1 MDAMDTTA
9 TVLQP
14 QTQAQPSFWASVRE
28 ALRGSHQD
36 YTTGSLNRAIFL
48 LAIPMVLEMV
58 LESLFAVV
66 DVFWVAK
73 LGSDAVAT
81 VGLTES
87 MASLIFAI
95 AMGLSLSTTAMVS
108 RRIGEKDPEA
118 AAVAAVQA
126 ILLGIATSLVVGLPC
141 LFLAPRL
148 LALMGASP
156 AIIATGS
163 SYARIYLGG
172 MGVIMLLF
180 LNNAIF
186 RGAGDAAIAMRLL
199 WVSNIINLILDPCLI
214 FGLGPFPRL
223 GVTGAALATFT
234 GRSIGVLYQFYRL
247 LKGTERIRVLARQIR
262 LNLGVMRRLMRV
274 SQTGILQFVIAHAS
288 WIGLVRI
295 ISLFGSAALAGYT
308 VAIRIVIFAI
318 LPSWGLSNA
327 AATLVGQNL
336 GAGHPERAEKSVW
349 RTGLYNMIFLGS
361 IGVAFVLWTVP
372 VIHLFTRDPAV
383 VPLAVSCL
391 RILSYGNMAY
401 AFGMVMLQAF
411 NGAGDTRTPTIVF
424 LFGYWLLEIPVAY
437 VLAVPAHLQSKGAF
451 LSILIAESAIA
462 GASAILFRRGR
473 WKGQQI

>member
-1 MDAMDTTA
+1 MEPLSTTFVA
-9 TVLQP
+9 EQP
-14 QTQAQPSFWASVRE
+14 PCFWPSVRE

-36 YTTGSLNRAIFL
+36 FTAGSLNRAIFL

-66 DVFWVAK
+66 DVFWVAR

-87 MASLIFAI
+87 MASLVFAI
-95 AMGLSLSTTAMVS
+95 GMGLSLSTTAMVA

-118 AAVAAVQA
+118 AAVAGVQA
-126 ILLGIATSLVVGLPC
+126 ILLGLIVSLAIGLPC
-141 LFLAPRL
+141 LILAPRL
-148 LALMGASP
+148 LRLMGASP
-156 AIIATGS
+156 AIVAIGS
-163 SYARIYLGG
+163 GYTRIYLGG
-172 MGVIMLLF
+172 SVVLIMLF

-214 FGLGPFPRL
+214 FGVGPFPRL

-234 GRSIGVLYQFYRL
+234 GRGIGVLYQFYRL
-247 LKGTERIRVLARQIR
+247 LRGTERIRVLSRQIR
-262 LNLGVMRRLMRV
+262 LDTGVMVRLLRV
-274 SQTGILQFVIAHAS
+274 SVTGIVQFGIAHVS
-288 WIGLVRI
+288 WVGLVRI

-336 GAGHPERAEKSVW
+336 GARQPERAEKSVW
-349 RTGLYNMIFLGS
+349 LTGLYNTIFLGS
-361 IGVAFVLWTVP
+361 IGVVFVLLAEPIVR
-372 VIHLFTRDPAV
+372 LFTHDPAV
-383 VPLAVSCL
+383 VPLAASCL

-411 NGAGDTRTPTIVF
+411 NGAGDTRTPTVVF

-437 VLAVPAHLQSKGAF
+437 TLAVPAGLHSKGAF

-462 GASAILFRRGR
+462 VASAILFRRGR
-473 WKGQQI
+473 WKQQRI

>member
-1 MDAMDTTA
+1 MEAIATA
-9 TVLQP
+9 VP
-14 QTQAQPSFWASVRE
+14 SQPSLWSSLVE
-28 ALRGSHQD
+28 AVRGSHQD
-36 YTTGSLNRAIFL
+36 YTAGSLNRAILL
-48 LAIPMVLEMV
+48 LAVPMVLEMV

-66 DVFWVAK
+66 DVFWVGR
-73 LGSDAVAT
+73 LGANAVAT

-87 MASLIFAI
+87 MLSLVFAVGI
-95 AMGLSLSTTAMVS
+95 GLSLSTTAMVA
-108 RRIGEKDPEA
+108 RRIGEKDPEG

-126 ILLGIATSLVVGLPC
+126 IVLGLIVSLAIGLPC
-141 LFLAPRL
+141 FFYAPRL
-148 LALMGASP
+148 LQLMGASP
-156 AIIATGS
+156 EIVSVGS
-163 SYARIYLGG
+163 GYTRICLGG
-172 MGVIMLLF
+172 SCAVLLLF

-247 LKGTERIRVLARQIR
+247 LKGTARIRVLARQLR
-262 LNLGVMRRLMRV
+262 LDLGVMLRLVRV
-274 SQTGILQFVIAHAS
+274 SLNGILQFVIGHVS
-288 WIGLVRI
+288 WVGLVRI

-336 GAGHPERAEKSVW
+336 GARQPERAEKSVW
-349 RTGLYNMIFLGS
+349 LTGLYNMIFLGS
-361 IGVAFVLWTVP
+361 IGILFIVWTEP
-372 VIHLFTRDPAV
+372 IIHLFTHDPAV
-383 VPLAVSCL
+383 VPLAVSAL
-391 RILSYGNMAY
+391 RILSYGNVCY

-411 NGAGDTRTPTIVF
+411 NGAGDTRTPTIVNF
-424 LFGYWLLEIPVAY
+424 FAYWLLEIPVAY
-437 VLAVPAHLQSKGAF
+437 VLAVPGGLQSKGAF

-462 GASAILFRRGR
+462 VVSAILFRRGK
-473 WKGQQI
+473 WKLQTI